1 MKRLSVLFTAPHRI
15 DVAQDAMPDIQPDQ
29 VLVQSI
35 VSAISAGTEMLFY
48 RGQVPPN
55 MDVDASLTSLPGK
68 MRYPLKYGYALVGEV
83 TATGAQIDPAWNG
96 RRVFAFHP
104 HESHFTARLDE
115 LIALPDDIEAEDAAF
130 LPNMETAVNLVMD
143 GRPMLGEHVVVIGQG
158 VVGLLTTGLLAQF
171 PLGQIV
177 ALDRYPLRLEMARA
191 FGAHVALDP
200 ATQPEHALRSTL
212 AQGRGADLIYELSG
226 NPSALNLAIA
236 LAGYSG
242 RIVVGSWYGQK
253 QAPIDL
259 GGRFHRQRIQ
269 IISSQVSTIAPEWS
283 GRWDKVRRFAVA
295 WDMIRR
301 LRPRQLVTHRV
312 AVTEAAQ
319 TYALLDQ
326 QPEQAL
332 QALLTYPG
340 FPES

>member
-1 MKRLSVLFTAPHRI
+1 MKRLSVLFTAPRSI
-15 DVAQDAMPDIQPDQ
+15 DVVEDTTPDIRPDQ
-29 VLVQSI
+29 ALVQSI

-48 RGQVPPN
+48 RGQVPPE
-55 MDVDASLTSLPGK
+55 MEVDTSIAALAGQT
-68 MRYPLKYGYALVGEV
+68 RYPLKYGYAVVGEV
-83 TATGAQIDPAWNG
+83 IAVGANVDPVWQG

-104 HESHFTARLDE
+104 HESCFAAAPSE
-115 LIALPDDIEAEDAAF
+115 LIPVPRDINAEDAAF

-143 GRPMLGEHVVVIGQG
+143 GRPMLGEQVVVIGQG

-171 PLGQIV
+171 PLGQLI
-177 ALDRYPLRLEMARA
+177 ALDRFPLRLEMARA

-226 NPSALNLAIA
+226 NPGALNHAIA

-253 QAPIDL
+253 QAPLDL
-259 GGRFHRQRIQ
+259 GGRFHRQRLQ

-283 GRWDKVRRFAVA
+283 GRWDKARRFAVA

-301 LRPRQLVTHRV
+301 LQPRRLVTHRM

-319 TYALLDQ
+319 AYALLDQ

-332 QALLTYPG
+332 QIVLTYTR